1 MAAPDFKRVPTANP
15 PFSIGTLRKA
25 IPAHCFE
32 RSLAKSSAYLAADLA
47 GVALLFACSTLIPSA
62 PVAARWVLWPAYWWA
77 QGSVCTGL
85 WVVAHECGHQVSEL
99 GLLRCITPPRIPY
112 RRLRMSPFRCAM
124 GPH

>member
-1 MAAPDFKRVPTANP
+1 MSAPDFKRVPTANP

-32 RSLAKSSAYLAADLA
+32 RSLVKSSAYLAADLA

-62 PVAARWVLWPAYWWA
+62 PTAARWVLWPAYWWA

-85 WVVAHECGHQVSEL
+85 WVVAHECGHQVSVL
-99 GLLRCITPPRIPY
+99 GPLRLGTPPIPQDGA
-112 RRLRMSPFRCAM
+112 PAHAM
-124 GPH
+124 ASLAQ